1 MKLTSEFSEVTAD
14 WRARPASAP
23 TFLVKLDPWH
33 SVFFRNLADLFWSR
47 RPSAHDISSRPGAFW
62 PDVFVSSHLP
72 WKRFAQSACCHAAV
86 ILMLW
91 GLGQLWPQ
99 QRVMDPAV
107 FRSADVIYYSASE
120 YLLPINT
127 GVRQA
132 ERPQRGEP
140 EYSPQPIISV
150 PPEPDNHSQTI
161 VTPPDAKLNHD
172 VSLPNIVAWNGA
184 QPAVPLA
191 ATSGTRVEM
200 NLPAL
205 STSVVTP
212 PPELNAASMA
222 RAMQGPSPAIVG
234 PPPTVDATS
243 DRKWG
248 EMNIGHS
255 AVVAPAPQLPLA
267 EQRAFAPVTQ
277 SALGVPGRAVV
288 PPPPSIGAGLAAN
301 GGGRIIALSIH
312 PALLSAPVD
321 VPQGNRRGTFAATPE
336 GKPGAAG
343 TPNVTADAKFG
354 NGNGGGSGDN
364 TKGVPPGLY
373 VGSSSGHASSAS
385 AGRASGNGT
394 GTASQPSGDP
404 RLLAE
409 AAPPR
414 VTSTAPRPLSEI
426 SDGSATEIERKV
438 FGDRR
443 FYSMTLNMPNLNS
456 AGGSWVIRF
465 AELHD
470 NRDRGDLVAPLATQK
485 VDPAYPLELMR
496 HGVQGTVTLYA
507 VIRSDGSVSEVRVL
521 RGVDDRLDEYARTA
535 LSGWRFHPATKNG
548 AAVDLEAVI
557 MIPFK
562 AVRAK
567 PSF

>member
-1 MKLTSEFSEVTAD
+1 MKLTSALSEVTAD
-14 WRARPASAP
+14 RIAPSVPAP
-23 TFLVKLDPWH
+23 MFLVKLDPWH
-33 SVFFRNLADLFWSR
+33 SVFFRNLRDFFWRR
-47 RPSAHDISSRPGAFW
+47 RPPALDVSSRPGAFW

-72 WKRFAQSACCHAAV
+72 WNRFAESAFCHAAV
-86 ILMLW
+86 ILLVW
-91 GLGQLWPQ
+91 GAGQLWPHPH
-99 QRVMDPAV
+99 VMDRTV
-107 FRSADVIYYSASE
+107 FHSADVIYYSASE

-132 ERPQRGEP
+132 EPPQRGEP

-205 STSVVTP
+205 STSVVAP

-222 RAMQGPSPAIVG
+222 RSMQGPSPAIVG

-267 EQRAFAPVTQ
+267 EQRALDPVTQ
-277 SALGVPGRAVV
+277 STLAGSGRAVV
-288 PPPPSIGAGLAAN
+288 PPPPSIGGGLAAN

-312 PALLSAPVD
+312 PALLSAPVEL
-321 VPQGNRRGTFAATPE
+321 PQGNRRGTFAATPE
-336 GKPGAAG
+336 GKPGAVE
-343 TPNVTADAKFG
+343 TPNLVADASSG
-354 NGNGGGSGDN
+354 SGIGGSGNN

-373 VGSSSGHASSAS
+373 VGSSSGHASSA

-394 GTASQPSGDP
+394 GTATQPSSDP

-409 AAPPR
+409 AASPR
-414 VTSTAPRPLSEI
+414 ITSTARRPLSEI
-426 SDGSATEIERKV
+426 SDGSATEIERKI

-470 NRDRGDLVAPLATQK
+470 NHDRGDLVAPLATQK

>member
-1 MKLTSEFSEVTAD
+1 MKLTSELSEVIAD
-14 WRARPASAP
+14 RIAPSVPAP
-23 TFLVKLDPWH
+23 MFLVKLDPWH
-33 SVFFRNLADLFWSR
+33 SVFFRNLTDLFRRR
-47 RPSAHDISSRPGAFW
+47 RPPAHDVSSRPGAFW

-72 WKRFAQSACCHAAV
+72 WNRFAESAFCHAAV
-86 ILMLW
+86 ILLVW
-91 GLGQLWPQ
+91 GAGQLWPHPH
-99 QRVMDPAV
+99 VMDRTV

-120 YLLPINT
+120 YLPLINT

-172 VSLPNIVAWNGA
+172 VSLPNIVAWKGA

-212 PPELNAASMA
+212 PPELNAASMP

-267 EQRAFAPVTQ
+267 EQRALDPVTQ
-277 SALGVPGRAVV
+277 STLAGPGRAVV
-288 PPPPSIGAGLAAN
+288 PPPPSIGGGLAAN

-312 PALLSAPVD
+312 PALLSAPVEL
-321 VPQGNRRGTFAATPE
+321 PQGNRRGTFAATPE

-343 TPNVTADAKFG
+343 TPNLVADASSG
-354 NGNGGGSGDN
+354 SGIGGSGNN

-373 VGSSSGHASSAS
+373 VGSSSGHASSA

-394 GTASQPSGDP
+394 GTATQPSGDP
-404 RLLAE
+404 RLVAE

-470 NRDRGDLVAPLATQK
+470 NHDRGDLVAPLATQK

-535 LSGWRFHPATKNG
+535 LSGWHFHPATKNG

>member
-1 MKLTSEFSEVTAD
+1 MKLTSELSEVTAD
-14 WRARPASAP
+14 RMAPPAPAP

-33 SVFFRNLADLFWSR
+33 RVFFRNLTDFFWRR
-47 RPSAHDISSRPGAFW
+47 RPPALAVSSRPGAFW

-72 WKRFAQSACCHAAV
+72 WKRFAQSASCHAVV

-99 QRVMDPAV
+99 QQRVMDRAV
-107 FRSADVIYYSASE
+107 FRSADVIYYSPSE

-132 ERPQRGEP
+132 ERPLRGEP

-172 VSLPNIVAWNGA
+172 VSLPNIVAWSGV
-184 QPAVPLA
+184 QPTVPLA

-205 STSVVTP
+205 PASVVTP

-222 RAMQGPSPAIVG
+222 RTMQGPSPAIVG

-267 EQRAFAPVTQ
+267 EQRVLNPVTQ
-277 SALGVPGRAVV
+277 STLAGSGRAVV
-288 PPPPSIGAGLAAN
+288 PPPPSIGGGLAAN

-343 TPNVTADAKFG
+343 TPNLVADASSG
-354 NGNGGGSGDN
+354 SGNGGGSGNN

-373 VGSSSGHASSAS
+373 VGSSSGHASSA

-394 GTASQPSGDP
+394 STATQPSGDP
-404 RLLAE
+404 GLLAE

-414 VTSTAPRPLSEI
+414 VTSTAQRPLSEI
-426 SDGSATEIERKV
+426 SGSATEIERKV

-470 NRDRGDLVAPLATQK
+470 NHDRGDLVAPLATQK

-535 LSGWRFHPATKNG
+535 LSRWHFHPATKNG

-562 AVRAK
+562 TVRAK
-567 PSF
+567 PGF

>member
-1 MKLTSEFSEVTAD
+1 MKLTSALSEVTAD
-14 WRARPASAP
+14 PIAPSVPAP
-23 TFLVKLDPWH
+23 MFLVKLDPWH
-33 SVFFRNLADLFWSR
+33 SVFFRNLRDFFWR
-47 RPSAHDISSRPGAFW
+47 RRSALDVSSRPGAFW

-72 WKRFAQSACCHAAV
+72 WNRFAESAFCHAAV
-86 ILMLW
+86 ILLVW
-91 GLGQLWPQ
+91 GVGQLWPHPH
-99 QRVMDPAV
+99 VMDRTV
-107 FRSADVIYYSASE
+107 FHSADVIYYSASE

-267 EQRAFAPVTQ
+267 EQRALDPVTQ
-277 SALGVPGRAVV
+277 STLAGPGRAVV
-288 PPPPSIGAGLAAN
+288 PPPPSIGGGLAAN

-312 PALLSAPVD
+312 PALLSAPVEL
-321 VPQGNRRGTFAATPE
+321 PQGNRRGTFAATPE
-336 GKPGAAG
+336 GKPGATG
-343 TPNVTADAKFG
+343 TPNLVADASSG
-354 NGNGGGSGDN
+354 SGIGGSGNN

-373 VGSSSGHASSAS
+373 VGSSSGHASSA

-394 GTASQPSGDP
+394 GTATQPSGDP
-404 RLLAE
+404 RLVAE
-409 AAPPR
+409 AAAPR

-426 SDGSATEIERKV
+426 SDGSATEIERKI

-470 NRDRGDLVAPLATQK
+470 NHDRGDLVAPLATQK

>member
-1 MKLTSEFSEVTAD
+1 MKLTSELSEVTAD
-14 WRARPASAP
+14 RIAPSVPAP
-23 TFLVKLDPWH
+23 MFLVKQDPWH
-33 SVFFRNLADLFWSR
+33 SVFFRNLRDFFWRR
-47 RPSAHDISSRPGAFW
+47 RPPALDVSSRPGAFW

-72 WKRFAQSACCHAAV
+72 WNRFAESAFCHAAV
-86 ILMLW
+86 ILLVW
-91 GLGQLWPQ
+91 GVGQLWPHPH
-99 QRVMDPAV
+99 VMDRTV
-107 FRSADVIYYSASE
+107 FHSADVIYYSASE

-212 PPELNAASMA
+212 PPELNAASMP

-267 EQRAFAPVTQ
+267 EQRALDPVTQ
-277 SALGVPGRAVV
+277 STLAGPGRAVV
-288 PPPPSIGAGLAAN
+288 PPPPSIGGGLAAN

-312 PALLSAPVD
+312 PALLSAPVEL
-321 VPQGNRRGTFAATPE
+321 PQGNRRGTFAATPE

-343 TPNVTADAKFG
+343 TPNLVADASSG
-354 NGNGGGSGDN
+354 SGIGGSGNN

-373 VGSSSGHASSAS
+373 VGSSSGHASSA

-394 GTASQPSGDP
+394 GTATQPSGDP
-404 RLLAE
+404 RLVAE

-470 NRDRGDLVAPLATQK
+470 NHDRGDLVAPLATQK

-535 LSGWRFHPATKNG
+535 LSGWHFHPATKNG

>member
-1 MKLTSEFSEVTAD
+1 MKLTSELSEVIAD
-14 WRARPASAP
+14 RIAPSVPAP
-23 TFLVKLDPWH
+23 MFLVKLDPWH
-33 SVFFRNLADLFWSR
+33 SVFFRNLTDLFRRR
-47 RPSAHDISSRPGAFW
+47 RPPAHDVSSRPGAFW

-72 WKRFAQSACCHAAV
+72 WNRFAESAFCHAAV
-86 ILMLW
+86 ILLVW
-91 GLGQLWPQ
+91 GAGQLWPHPH
-99 QRVMDPAV
+99 VMDRTV

-120 YLLPINT
+120 YLPLINT

-172 VSLPNIVAWNGA
+172 VSLPNIVAWKGA

-222 RAMQGPSPAIVG
+222 RTMQGPSPAIVG
-234 PPPTVDATS
+234 PPPSVEATS
-243 DRKWG
+243 ARKWG
-248 EMNIGHS
+248 DMDVGHS

-277 SALGVPGRAVV
+277 STLAGPGRAVV

-312 PALLSAPVD
+312 PALLSAPVEL
-321 VPQGNRRGTFAATPE
+321 PQGNRRGTFAATPE

-343 TPNVTADAKFG
+343 TPNLVADASSG
-354 NGNGGGSGDN
+354 SGIGGSGNN

-373 VGSSSGHASSAS
+373 VGSSSGHASSA

-394 GTASQPSGDP
+394 GTATQPSGDP

-470 NRDRGDLVAPLATQK
+470 NHDRGDLVAPLATQK

-507 VIRSDGSVSEVRVL
+507 VIRSDGSVNEVRVL

-535 LSGWRFHPATKNG
+535 LSGWHFHPATKNG

>member
-1 MKLTSEFSEVTAD
+1 MKLTSALSEVTAD
-14 WRARPASAP
+14 RIAPSVPAP
-23 TFLVKLDPWH
+23 MFLVKLDPWH
-33 SVFFRNLADLFWSR
+33 SVFFRNLRDFFWRR
-47 RPSAHDISSRPGAFW
+47 RPPALDVSSRPGAFW

-72 WKRFAQSACCHAAV
+72 WNRFAESAFCHAAV
-86 ILMLW
+86 ILLVW
-91 GLGQLWPQ
+91 GVGQLWPHPH
-99 QRVMDPAV
+99 VMDRTV
-107 FRSADVIYYSASE
+107 FHSADVIYYSASE

-191 ATSGTRVEM
+191 ATSGTRAEM

-222 RAMQGPSPAIVG
+222 RSMQGPSPAIVG

-267 EQRAFAPVTQ
+267 EQRALDPVTQ
-277 SALGVPGRAVV
+277 STLAGPGRAVV
-288 PPPPSIGAGLAAN
+288 PPPPSIGGGLAAN

-312 PALLSAPVD
+312 PALLSAPVEL
-321 VPQGNRRGTFAATPE
+321 PQGNRRGTFAATPE
-336 GKPGAAG
+336 GKPGAVE
-343 TPNVTADAKFG
+343 TPNLVADASSG
-354 NGNGGGSGDN
+354 SGIGGSGNN

-373 VGSSSGHASSAS
+373 VGSSSGHASSA

-394 GTASQPSGDP
+394 GTATQPSGDP
-404 RLLAE
+404 RLVAE
-409 AAPPR
+409 AAAPR

-426 SDGSATEIERKV
+426 SDGSATEIERKI

-470 NRDRGDLVAPLATQK
+470 NHDRGDLVAPLATQK